1 MVRFQHW
8 YSFSGS
14 SDNGILQASFSGGE
28 WETIAGPF
36 TGVSGGWTPYIT
48 DIIGHAGEEAQFRFW
63 FYDAAGIG
71 HYESS
76 GWYIDNFE
84 IIGGDLDDPAE
95 PVLHSVDYSTGPPL
109 LTWDNPAGDFDYIS
123 IYAGRDP
130 EFTPD
135 LGNRIA
141 TVNGTTFMD
150 TDRPGWG
157 TYYKISAIKQYS
169 SAWHESAPVGPG
181 TVTDA
186 GEAEDYTPA
195 VTQLLQ
201 NYPNPFNPV
210 TSIAFDLSKRGH
222 VVLNVYDVAGR
233 KVAQLLNEDL
243 GAGRHDMQFNAQGL
257 ASGIYFYR
265 LQTPELIQTR
275 KMVLLR

>member
-1 MVRFQHW
+1 MARFQQW

-14 SDNGILQASFSGGE
+14 SDSGVFQVSYSGGA
-28 WETIAGPF
+28 WETIGGPF
-36 TGVSGGWTPYIT
+36 YGSSGSWSPFIA
-48 DIIGHAGEEAQFRFW
+48 DIISHAGEEAQFRFW
-63 FYDAAGIG
+63 ITDVTGVSQ
-71 HYESS
+71 YESS
-76 GWYIDNFE
+76 GWYIDDFE
-84 IIGGDLDDPAE
+84 IIGADLDEPDA

-109 LTWDNPAGDFDYIS
+109 LTWNNPAGDFDYIS

-130 EFTPD
+130 EFVPD

-141 TVNGTTFMD
+141 TVSGTTFMD

-169 SAWHESAPVGPG
+169 SAWHESAPVGP
-181 TVTDA
+181 TAITDA
-186 GEAEDYTPA
+186 GDEEAYTPT
-195 VTQLLQ
+195 VTKLIQ

-222 VVLNVYDVAGR
+222 VSLKVYDVAGR
-233 KVAQLLNEDL
+233 EVALLLDEDM
-243 GAGRHDMQFNAQGL
+243 GTGRHEVQFNAKGL

-265 LQTPELIQTR
+265 LHTPEIVQTK